1 MPIDPFAALNALLR
15 AEAARFS
22 PRSGPAP
29 AARRPAPDE
38 TDAAPSAQSV
48 PDTAASR
55 ETAAA
60 SRAAA
65 RD

>member
-22 PRSGPAP
+22 PPSGPAP
-29 AARRPAPDE
+29 AARRAAPDE
-38 TDAAPSAQSV
+38 PDAAPSAPSV
-48 PDTAASR
+48 PDTAAPR